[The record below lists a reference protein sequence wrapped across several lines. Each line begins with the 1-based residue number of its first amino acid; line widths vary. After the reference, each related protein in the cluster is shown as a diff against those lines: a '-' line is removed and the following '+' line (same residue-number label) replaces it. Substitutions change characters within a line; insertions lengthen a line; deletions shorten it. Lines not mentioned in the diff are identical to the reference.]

1 MQKQPPE
8 VFWKKGAVRNFAKFT
23 GKHLWQR
30 LKFIKKACKFIK
42 KESLAQVF
50 FCEFCKIPK
59 NTFFT
64 EHLWTTALRPRESLC
79 KSSIIQGI
87 WLGSFKKFF
96 CRMQSLDSWVVND
109 VVILGN

>member
-59 NTFFT
+59 NTSLQNISGQL
-64 EHLWTTALRPRESLC
+64 LWGQEKAY
-79 KSSIIQGI
+79 
-87 WLGSFKKFF
+87 
-96 CRMQSLDSWVVND
+96 VN
-109 VVILGN
+109 LPLLKAFG